1 MWVIWSDECYV
12 YIGIDQGTVWVTQ
25 AVDEEFDEN
34 YVILTFKQSSLRV
47 MIWACIM
54 KGSKGPMVVLE
65 YPGGRGGGMTA
76 ERYQDQVLDKVLFD
90 YYVQMSEERGQV
102 VFQQDRASCH
112 CAKSTLTWLKRNK
125 IEIFLHPSFS
135 PILAPLKLYGTSS
148 KQLLG
153 HGHTLLQDLMSSKR
167 PFRMHGIKLQR
178 RILRHMSST

>member
-1 MWVIWSDECYV
+1 
-12 YIGIDQGTVWVTQ
+12 VTQ
-25 AVDEEFDEN
+25 VVDEEFDEN
-34 YVILTFKQSSLRV
+34 YDILTFKQSSLRV

-65 YPGGRGGGMTA
+65 YPGGRGRGMTA
-76 ERYQDQVLDKVLFD
+76 DRYQDQVLDKVLFD

-102 VFQQDRASCH
+102 ISSRTEPLAIVPNP
-112 CAKSTLTWLKRNK
+112 L
-125 IEIFLHPSFS
+125 LHGSRETRSKYFRTHHLP
-135 PILAPLKLYGTSS
+135 PILAPLNLYGTGS

-153 HGHTLLQDLMSSKR
+153 HGHTLLQDLMSSKQ